1 MLLPLFLLFT
11 RVFRIGDWT
20 MFDTRIGLILLYC
33 VFNLP
38 FAIWLMKG
46 IMDGI
51 PIELDEAAFVDGAS
65 TWTVLTQDHRAAG
78 RAGHCR
84 DRDPELGLCLERV
97 SVRRLS

>member
-1 MLLPLFLLFT
+1 MAPPAAFALPIFLLFT
-11 RVFRIGDWT
+11 RFFRVGTWT

-51 PIELDEAAFVDGAS
+51 PVELDEAAFVDGAS
-65 TWTVLTQDHRAAG
+65 RWTVLRK
-78 RAGHCR
+78 
-84 DRDPELGLCLERV
+84 V
-97 SVRRLS
+97 IVRSG